1 MAKLTKPVAW
11 TNFVA
16 ALVLVGMGLL
26 GFVLP
31 SAIPWHRAF
40 LAMGVEFVFASVVH
54 LKRAYRA

>member
-1 MAKLTKPVAW
+1 M
-11 TNFVA
+11 VA
-16 ALVLVGMGLL
+16 ALVLLGMGLL

-40 LAMGVEFVFASVVH
+40 LAMGVVFVFASVVH